1 MKRVSLRRQ
10 QIGTTLQAARGAN
23 RSVGRAS
30 LEVTVNICRGGLAL
44 LWCIP
49 KPSEDIILRGLARD
63 HGGFEMQADLNDLE
77 AAQINTVALKAYA
90 RIAATWELDMEE
102 AASLVAMDRFTW
114 MRARKPGSAE
124 QLTDDQ
130 LLRISVLI
138 GIYRSLEI
146 YFAEPLGRQWM
157 TRLNAG
163 SLFNGRR
170 PVDTAIEGGL
180 PQLLAVRTYLEALC
194 EGA

>member
-1 MKRVSLRRQ
+1 MYS
-10 QIGTTLQAARGAN
+10 
-23 RSVGRAS
+23 SAS
-30 LEVTVNICRGGLAL
+30 G
-44 LWCIP
+44 
-49 KPSEDIILRGLARD
+49 DIILRGLATD
-63 HGGFEMQADLNDLE
+63 HGGFEMQANLNDLK
-77 AAQINTVALKAYA
+77 AAQINAVALKAYA
-90 RIAATWELDMEE
+90 RIAATWELHMEE

-114 MRARKPGSAE
+114 MRATKPGSAE

-146 YFAEPLGRQWM
+146 YFSEPLGRQWM
-157 TRLNAG
+157 TRPNEG

-170 PVDTAIEGGL
+170 PVDTAIEGRL
-180 PQLLAVRTYLEALC
+180 PQLLAIRTYLEALC